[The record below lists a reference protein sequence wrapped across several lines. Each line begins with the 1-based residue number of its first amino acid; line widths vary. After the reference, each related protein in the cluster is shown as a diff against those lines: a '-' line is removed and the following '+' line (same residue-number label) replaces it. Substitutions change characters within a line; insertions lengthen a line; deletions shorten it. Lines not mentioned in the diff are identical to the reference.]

1 MKDTT
6 SGGEGTGEG
15 SRRGERGKGRG
26 KASVISINHV
36 RKTQDFNQS

>member
-26 KASVISINHV
+26 KASVISIDHFT
-36 RKTQDFNQS
+36 KTHNFN

>member
-26 KASVISINHV
+26 KASVISIDHV
-36 RKTQDFNQS
+36 RKTHNFN